1 MLLQQLNRSD
11 AERVFVIVQNRSG
24 VTATQG
30 ALACWDYSAT
40 NVSFGNAIATP
51 QTSNLALFAGVL
63 DADIAA
69 DGYVLAQVYGYRAS
83 IVVHVGAASVSAAG
97 LLIGPLTGCWSG
109 NSNGRTFAL
118 GPIAVFDNDISGPG
132 WVRGFIRAL

>member
-1 MLLQQLNRSD
+1 MQLQQLNRSD
-11 AERVFVIVQNRSG
+11 AEKVFIIVQNRSG

-30 ALACWDYSAT
+30 ALAGFDYSAAT
-40 NVSFGNAIATP
+40 ASLGNAVATP
-51 QTSNLALFAGVL
+51 ATSNLALFAGVL
-63 DADIAA
+63 DADAAA
-69 DGYVLAQVYGYRAS
+69 DAYVLAQVYGYRAS

-97 LLIGPLTGCWSG
+97 LLIGPLNACWSG
-109 NSNGRTFAL
+109 QSSGRTFAM